1 MLHLLI
7 LFAIFTAGKADS
19 QEHLHILYIRADIE
33 KELLLMPTAFSAMT
47 LDEYKERILA
57 NDKGES
63 RNQSFPAQ
71 AYAALVYYPKQRMTP
86 TSTIEHGK
94 AFPSPNSF
102 VVLHDL
108 HSKSVLQFD
117 ADEGISSFQNF
128 PVHEDRN
135 HVLFIRGYPSPKW
148 LEMIGAKYMVDPE
161 LFQRH
166 LYFQSLAAGELN
178 HYSYPSVPSTKAK
191 IFDLCITTIV
201 SKDTLIPGYGP
212 DDVEDLRRAAT
223 KATAKHHRELKVT
236 ARVADTVVRKHSIL
250 TKQLSVIEQTVSI
263 EVVSTGKG
271 WHGRSFQH
279 TKLLSYR
286 N

>member
-1 MLHLLI
+1 MLHHLLF
-7 LFAIFTAGKADS
+7 LAIFTAGKVDGQVTSPLIHTDS
-19 QEHLHILYIRADIE
+19 KKIRP
-33 KELLLMPTAFSAMT
+33 MPTAFSAMT
-47 LDEYKERILA
+47 PDEYKERILA
-57 NDKGES
+57 NTKGES
-63 RNQSFPAQ
+63 RNQFFPVQ
-71 AYAALVYYPKQRMTP
+71 AYAALADYLEQRMTLA
-86 TSTIEHGK
+86 SKIEHGK
-94 AFPSPNSF
+94 ALPPPEPF

-117 ADEGISSFQNF
+117 ADEGIDSFQNL

-166 LYFQSLAAGELN
+166 LYFQSLAAGERN
-178 HYSYPSVPSTKAK
+178 HYSYPSVPSTTAK
-191 IFDLCITTIV
+191 IFDLCITTVV
-201 SKDTLIPGYGP
+201 SKDTVIPGYGP

-223 KATAKHHRELKVT
+223 KATAKHQRELKVT

-263 EVVSTGKG
+263 EVNSTGKG

-279 TKLLSYR
+279 AKLLSYR
-286 N
+286 NS